1 MTVSKKAG
9 LSSIP
14 DTVAAASGIRR
25 QLPVPAVSGARN
37 SGGFPFLPA
46 PRRARL
52 EKNDRLPACPQ
63 IRPWI
68 T

>member
-14 DTVAAASGIRR
+14 DAVLSASGIRR

-37 SGGFPFLPA
+37 SGGIPFLPA
-46 PRRARL
+46 PRHARL
-52 EKNDRLPACPQ
+52 EKNDRLSAYPQ
-63 IRPWI
+63 TWL
-68 T
+68 